1 MTFPPQALLAE
12 TDPRRQA
19 AMTSALA
26 RRIRLEMLDILH
38 RKGTGHWGGA
48 ASACELLTALYFLRM
63 KVDPARPRDPDRDR
77 LVLSKG
83 HASLLLYAV
92 LAHRGFFSPELLGTF
107 RDADSNLQGHPCM
120 RKTPG
125 VDMSTGALGHGLSVG
140 LGMALAAQLAGKRFW
155 TYVVVGEGCL
165 DEGQTWEAAMAA
177 AKFRPER
184 LALLVDHNKVQL
196 DGPSDLIMPL
206 GSIARKLDA
215 FGWNVA
221 PGAHDGHDPA
231 AIMETFRWLD
241 GPGPWPR
248 AVIYDTVK
256 GKGVSFMEG
265 QSKWH
270 GAPVDDAGWAQARPE
285 LTAALAEAE
294 ALL

>member
-1 MTFPPQALLAE
+1 MTFSPLALLAE
-12 TDPRRQA
+12 TDPGRQA
-19 AMTSALA
+19 AMAGALA
-26 RRIRLEMLDILH
+26 RRIRVEMLDVLP

-48 ASACELLTALYFLRM
+48 ASAAELLTALYFLRM

-83 HASLLLYAV
+83 HASLLLYEV
-92 LAHRGFFSPELLGTF
+92 LAHRGFFSPDRLDTF
-107 RDADSNLQGHPCM
+107 RDADSTLQGHPCM

-140 LGMALAAQLAGKRFW
+140 LGMALAARLSGKRYW

-196 DGPSDLIMPL
+196 DGPSDDIMPL
-206 GSIARKLDA
+206 GSIAGKLEA
-215 FGWNVA
+215 FGWHVA
-221 PGAHDGHDPA
+221 PGRHDGHDPA
-231 AIMETFRWLD
+231 AILDTFGWLD
-241 GPGPWPR
+241 SPGPWPR

-270 GAPVDDAGWAQARPE
+270 GAPVDDASWASARPE
-285 LTAALAEAE
+285 LLAALAEAE

>member
-1 MTFPPQALLAE
+1 MTFPPLALLAE

-83 HASLLLYAV
+83 HASLLLYTV

-107 RDADSNLQGHPCM
+107 RDAGSTLQGHPCM

-196 DGPSDLIMPL
+196 DGPSDQIMPL
-206 GSIARKLDA
+206 GSIARKLEA

-221 PGAHDGHDPA
+221 PGPYDGHDPA
-231 AIMETFRWLD
+231 AILETFRWLD

-270 GAPVDDAGWAQARPE
+270 GAPVDDANWAQARPE